1 MKKKIGLLFGSF
13 NPIHNGHLVIA
24 QAVVNAHLTN
34 EVWMTVSPQNPF
46 KDPKNLLNQYDR
58 LHLVQLAVADNIQ
71 IKACDIE
78 FKLPKPSYTI
88 DTLTYLQERYPNY
101 EFVVIM
107 GEDNLEHFAKWK
119 NHEKILKYYTLVV
132 YPRMGYT
139 APDEYKNNPR
149 ITFLEVP
156 RLEISATYIRQTIK
170 AGGSVRYLVPD
181 KVFDYIAATKL
192 WS

>member
-34 EVWMTVSPQNPF
+34 EVWMTV
-46 KDPKNLLNQYDR
+46 
-58 LHLVQLAVADNIQ
+58 ADNTQ

-119 NHEKILKYYTLVV
+119 NYEQILKYYTLVV